1 MKAKD
6 LVDTVYE
13 MLCEFWNNDK
23 KIEIDH
29 ILLPELESQEIEKLI
44 KVTQKLQDD
53 MISQYGDTYKIIFS
67 LYCKILLGEKNTKK
81 IDYELDL
88 GKIPIS
94 EALSIFNPEKV
105 KCKVVVVAIIFMT
118 KSFLDV
124 KLKNI
129 PKEE

>member
-6 LVDTVYE
+6 LVATVYK

-44 KVTQKLQDD
+44 KVTQNLQDD

-105 KCKVVVVAIIFMT
+105 KCIVVVVAIIFMI